1 MKLTQQCFDLCMDYV
16 GLNMKAS
23 SLLFSTP
30 YTCVVRWHKRNHEV
44 YDHFNYKIAK
54 YVGDV
59 YTERA
64 TYSPVTTFEYKMP
77 ATMTAHID
85 NWKAQ
90 LASMKAT
97 TYEMYEEAKEEVH
110 DFILVDKIVC
120 LNKVICNE
128 ILSLDRFKRRI
139 EGLPESELLMV
150 NHKIHDYFEEHPDI
164 LEIDMA
170 L

>member
-1 MKLTQQCFDLCMDYV
+1 MK
-16 GLNMKAS
+16 S
-23 SLLFSTP
+23 
-30 YTCVVRWHKRNHEV
+30 
-44 YDHFNYKIAK
+44 
-54 YVGDV
+54 
-59 YTERA
+59 
-64 TYSPVTTFEYKMP
+64 
-77 ATMTAHID
+77 
-85 NWKAQ
+85 
-90 LASMKAT
+90 T

-128 ILSLDRFKRRI
+128 ILYLDRFKRRI

-164 LEIDMA
+164 IELDMA

>member
-1 MKLTQQCFDLCMDYV
+1 MKLTQQCYDLCMNYV

-23 SLLFSTP
+23 SLFFPTP
-30 YTCVVRWHKRNHEV
+30 YTGIVRWHKRNHEV

-54 YVGDV
+54 YVGNV
-59 YTERA
+59 YGEAA
-64 TYSPVTTFEYKMP
+64 TYSPVATFEYKMP
-77 ATMTAHID
+77 ATMVMHID
-85 NWKAQ
+85 NWANVLKG
-90 LASMKAT
+90 MKDS
-97 TYEMYEEAKEEVH
+97 TYEMYEEAKETAK

-164 LEIDMA
+164 LEIDLA

>member
-1 MKLTQQCFDLCMDYV
+1 MFCNFGQ
-16 GLNMKAS
+16 G
-23 SLLFSTP
+23 
-30 YTCVVRWHKRNHEV
+30 EV
-44 YDHFNYKIAK
+44 YVK
-54 YVGDV
+54 
-59 YTERA
+59 
-64 TYSPVTTFEYKMP
+64 
-77 ATMTAHID
+77 HID
-85 NWKAQ
+85 NWVAHLK
-90 LASMKAT
+90 SMKAT
-97 TYEMYEEAKEEVH
+97 TYEMYEEAKEEAR

-128 ILSLDRFKRRI
+128 ILYLDRFKRRI